1 MMLLLYAP
9 ETITKSGSREFEV
22 VYISLRFTLI
32 YMQINSKQKET
43 KVSVFD
49 LLPFKSQSKSRSIT
63 YLPDE
68 WEITEFMSTRSC
80 LN

>member
-1 MMLLLYAP
+1 MMLLLYAQ
-9 ETITKSGSREFEV
+9 ETITTRGSREFEV

-49 LLPFKSQSKSRSIT
+49 VLPFKSQSKRRSIT

-68 WEITEFMSTRSC
+68 WQITEFMSTRSC

>member
-1 MMLLLYAP
+1 MMLLLYAQ
-9 ETITKSGSREFEV
+9 ETITTRGSREFEV

-49 LLPFKSQSKSRSIT
+49 VLPFKSQSKRRSIT

-68 WEITEFMSTRSC
+68 WEITKFMSTRSC
-80 LN
+80 PN

>member
-1 MMLLLYAP
+1 MIILLYAQ

-49 LLPFKSQSKSRSIT
+49 VLPFKSQSKRRSIT

-68 WEITEFMSTRSC
+68 WEITTFMSTRSC
-80 LN
+80 PN